1 MHRGRRRAV
10 RASRRHVDMIAVMD
24 ALRRVVRTLRVSA
37 RAAERRFGIS
47 GAQLFVLEKLAEA
60 RARAVDELAE
70 RTLTDQSSVSLV
82 VSRLEERG
90 LVARRQSKE
99 DARRVEI
106 TLTPAGRALARR
118 APEPGQARLITGLR
132 RLRATELRS
141 LARGL
146 SALLHALDIAGGPA
160 GMFFEDQSLRRTAP
174 VGRRGRAS

>member
-1 MHRGRRRAV
+1 MPRGRRRAT
-10 RASRRHVDMIAVMD
+10 RTSRRHVDMIFVMD
-24 ALRRVVRTLRVSA
+24 ALRRIVRALRVSA

-90 LVARRQSKE
+90 LVARRQSTE

-106 TLTPAGRALARR
+106 ALTRAGRALTRR
-118 APEPGQARLITGLR
+118 APEPAQAHLITGLR
-132 RLRATELRS
+132 RLRPSQLRS

-146 SALLHALDIAGGPA
+146 SALLHALGIAGEPA
-160 GMFFEDQSLRRTAP
+160 RMFFEDRSRRD
-174 VGRRGRAS
+174 RRRRRAS